1 MHSVPSHSASKPHDS
16 DYSRNRARSIRFLIL
31 LAAILAL
38 AFFLSLRAGSYN
50 TPAAE
55 LIRGIF
61 GRASDAKIN
70 LVIRNNRLPRI
81 CTAMVAGAGLGLAGC
96 ILQAVLRNPLASAST
111 LGVSQGATFGAAV
124 AIIGLGLSQ
133 AGSWAIPLCSFL
145 GSLLVAAVILG
156 LSQFKQI
163 SSAPCWPARP
173 RCCNTLPTGS
183 RSRRSYSGRSATS
196 AARTG
201 SPCAAWRW
209 PYCC

>member
-1 MHSVPSHSASKPHDS
+1 MHSVPSHSAHKPHDS

-81 CTAMVAGAGLGLAGC
+81 CTAMVAGAGLGLA
-96 ILQAVLRNPLASAST
+96 IARDIAQAHKGTIAVTGTVRLRESPNAKLAT
-111 LGVSQGATFGAAV
+111 GEIEVV
-124 AIIGLGLSQ
+124 PEKIE
-133 AGSWAIPLCSFL
+133 
-145 GSLLVAAVILG
+145 ILG
-156 LSQFKQI
+156 
-163 SSAPCWPARP
+163 
-173 RCCNTLPTGS
+173 RCRYNELPFEIN
-183 RSRRSYSGRSATS
+183 RSR
-196 AARTG
+196 
-201 SPCAAWRW
+201 
-209 PYCC
+209 

>member
-81 CTAMVAGAGLGLAGC
+81 CTAMVAGTGLGLA
-96 ILQAVLRNPLASAST
+96 IVKN
-111 LGVSQGATFGAAV
+111 AV
-124 AIIGLGLSQ
+124 AIHGGTITARERERGGLE
-133 AGSWAIPLCSFL
+133 F
-145 GSLLVAAVILG
+145 V
-156 LSQFKQI
+156 F
-163 SSAPCWPARP
+163 
-173 RCCNTLPTGS
+173 TLKKHS
-183 RSRRSYSGRSATS
+183 
-196 AARTG
+196 
-201 SPCAAWRW
+201 
-209 PYCC
+209 

>member
-61 GRASDAKIN
+61 GRGSDAKIN

-81 CTAMVAGAGLGLAGC
+81 CTAMVAGAGLGLA
-96 ILQAVLRNPLASAST
+96 IAKLAGERMGGTIDVVTEVGKGSDFFVT
-111 LGVSQGATFGAAV
+111 LKATDEAE
-124 AIIGLGLSQ
+124 
-133 AGSWAIPLCSFL
+133 
-145 GSLLVAAVILG
+145 
-156 LSQFKQI
+156 
-163 SSAPCWPARP
+163 
-173 RCCNTLPTGS
+173 
-183 RSRRSYSGRSATS
+183 
-196 AARTG
+196 
-201 SPCAAWRW
+201 
-209 PYCC
+209 

>member
-81 CTAMVAGAGLGLAGC
+81 CTAMVAGTGLGASC
-96 ILQAVLRNPLASAST
+96 RPCCAIHSPRPLRSACRR
-111 LGVSQGATFGAAV
+111 V
-124 AIIGLGLSQ
+124 
-133 AGSWAIPLCSFL
+133 
-145 GSLLVAAVILG
+145 
-156 LSQFKQI
+156 
-163 SSAPCWPARP
+163 
-173 RCCNTLPTGS
+173 
-183 RSRRSYSGRSATS
+183 RRSAQPSPSSVSA
-196 AARTG
+196 
-201 SPCAAWRW
+201 
-209 PYCC
+209 